1 MRVLKNRWTGT
12 MSKWEDELIDLI
24 RNNLVCIIGIAV
36 TFLGIFIRFC
46 CKDFVS
52 GDMQHY
58 LLPWYEVIKMGG
70 IKSLSRQVGDYNIPY
85 QSVIYLLT
93 LIPIK
98 PLYAYKIFSGI
109 FDFALA
115 ITAAMIVDDKPG
127 AKLVDRIRSERFI
140 LTYSAVIL
148 CPLVF
153 FNSALWGQCDAIWS
167 FFVFASFYAFTKRK
181 YPEVFILY
189 GLALSFKLQAV
200 FVLPFLL
207 ILYLKE
213 KKYSIINF
221 LIVPVMLIITA
232 LPGIIM
238 GRSVIDPFLIYLNQT
253 GTYDA
258 VSMNYNSFW
267 NCIVREWAG
276 KFNAVAVLFTA
287 ALLGLVLLKVLKHD
301 RSMTTYR
308 LVFLLHITVYTCVL
322 FLPTMHERYGFVYE
336 VTGIMLMVMN
346 KKFFFPGIGCILLS
360 CITYGHY
367 LSGLEYSLLL
377 TSVINVLLY
386 GWYMYCYFTQDE
398 LAIKQ

>member
-1 MRVLKNRWTGT
+1 M
-12 MSKWEDELIDLI
+12 
-24 RNNLVCIIGIAV
+24 
-36 TFLGIFIRFC
+36 
-46 CKDFVS
+46 
-52 GDMQHY
+52 
-58 LLPWYEVIKMGG
+58 
-70 IKSLSRQVGDYNIPY
+70 GDYNIPY
-85 QSVIYLLT
+85 QSVIYLFT

-98 PLYAYKIFSGI
+98 PLYAYKLFSCF

-115 ITAAMIVDDKPG
+115 IVVALIVDDKPC
-127 AKLVDRIRSERFI
+127 AKLVDRIRSECFI
-140 LTYSAVIL
+140 LTYSAIVL

-153 FNSALWGQCDAIWS
+153 FNSALWGQCDAIWL
-167 FFVFASFYAFTKRK
+167 FFVFASFYAFTKGK
-181 YPEVFILY
+181 YPEMFILY

-238 GRSVIDPFLIYLNQT
+238 GRSVIDPFRIYLNQT

-276 KFNAVAVLFTA
+276 KNNNYSEFKAVAVLFTA

-301 RSMTTYR
+301 RSMSTYR

-360 CITYGHY
+360 CITYGYY
-367 LSGLEYSLLL
+367 LTGLEYSLLL